1 MTDSKIPAYDDSY
14 NENGSD
20 GIEEADDGYRF
31 RKLNGRL
38 MPPYVTPLR
47 YAQSREVKMRES
59 DISFCSFP
67 KSGSTWL
74 SQILLLL
81 LNGGTN
87 PDKGTLRQHMIW
99 MEASWPF
106 PKSLEVV
113 DSMESPR
120 LFKSHMPIEMA
131 LGGGP
136 EKQAGKFIYIARNP
150 KDVCVSYFHFETE
163 KAWAG
168 NFNCSWDDWF
178 ERFISG
184 QVQRGSWFDHV
195 VGWQREIPGNL
206 LLLTYED
213 LLLKFES
220 TVAKIADFLG
230 IEVTKEVLR
239 QIGKNSSFDA
249 MKSSEF
255 ANMHEVEQLNTFYRK
270 GKIGSWK
277 EHFSE
282 SQNRRIDQ
290 LISERLH
297 DVVFDFIYE
306 AE

>member
-1 MTDSKIPAYDDSY
+1 MTSKIPAYNDSY

-20 GIEEADDGYRF
+20 GIEEASDGYRF
-31 RKLNGRL
+31 RILNGL
-38 MPPYVTPLR
+38 MMPPYVTPVR
-47 YAQSREVKMRES
+47 YEQARSVQTREA

-81 LNGGTN
+81 VHGGTN
-87 PDKGTLRQHMIW
+87 PDEGTLRQHMIW
-99 MEASWPF
+99 METSWPF
-106 PKSLEVV
+106 PKPLDVV
-113 DSMESPR
+113 ESMESPR

-131 LGGGP
+131 VGGGP
-136 EKQAGKFIYIARNP
+136 EKQPAKYIYIARNP

-168 NFNCSWDDWF
+168 NFKCSWDDWF

-195 VGWQREIPGNL
+195 IGWQQANHRNL
-206 LLLTYED
+206 LLLTYEE
-213 LLLKFES
+213 LLLNFDQE
-220 TVAKIADFLG
+220 VIKIAKFLG
-230 IEVTKEVLR
+230 IDLPENMLR
-239 QIGKNSSFDA
+239 QIDRNSSFET
-249 MKSSEF
+249 MKNSEF

-277 EHFSE
+277 DHFSE
-282 SQNRRIDQ
+282 SQNRRMDA
-290 LISERLH
+290 LIEERLAG
-297 DVVFDFIYE
+297 VSFDFIYE
-306 AE
+306 AD

>member
-1 MTDSKIPAYDDSY
+1 MTSKIPAYDDSY

-20 GIEEADDGYRF
+20 GIEEANDGYRF
-31 RKLNGRL
+31 RMLNGL
-38 MPPYVTPLR
+38 MMPPYVTPVR
-47 YAQSREVKMRES
+47 FEQARSAQTREA

-81 LNGGTN
+81 VHGGTN
-87 PDKGTLRQHMIW
+87 PDEGTLRQHMIW
-99 MEASWPF
+99 METSWPF
-106 PKSLEVV
+106 PKSLDVV
-113 DSMESPR
+113 ESMESPR

-131 LGGGP
+131 VGGGP
-136 EKQAGKFIYIARNP
+136 GKQPAKYIYIARNP

-168 NFNCSWDDWF
+168 NFKCSWDDWF

-195 VGWQREIPGNL
+195 IGWQQTNHRNL
-206 LLLTYED
+206 LLLTYEG
-213 LLLKFES
+213 LLLDFDQE
-220 TVAKIADFLG
+220 VIKIAKFLE
-230 IEVTKEVLR
+230 IDLPENMLR
-239 QIGKNSSFDA
+239 QIDRNSSFET
-249 MKSSEF
+249 MKNSEF

-277 EHFSE
+277 DHFSE
-282 SQNRRIDQ
+282 SQNRRMDA
-290 LISERLH
+290 LIEERLA
-297 DVVFDFIYE
+297 DVSFDFIYE
-306 AE
+306 AG